1 MNVLAQTV
9 TGIPVRQYPK
19 EMGKHV
25 VHPLAALFAARGFTH
40 RQGMDWLQER
50 GHVSDECVW
59 LEDVAPADVERI
71 LYAARFEC
79 YLQAVERFAPR
90 EDATPSG

>member
-1 MNVLAQTV
+1 MNVLEQTV
-9 TGIPVRQYPK
+9 TGIPVRRYPK
-19 EMGKHV
+19 ELGKHV

-59 LEDVAPADVERI
+59 LEDVALGDVQRI
-71 LYAARFEC
+71 LCAARFEC
-79 YLQAVERFAPR
+79 YLSAMPKFA
-90 EDATPSG
+90 AAA